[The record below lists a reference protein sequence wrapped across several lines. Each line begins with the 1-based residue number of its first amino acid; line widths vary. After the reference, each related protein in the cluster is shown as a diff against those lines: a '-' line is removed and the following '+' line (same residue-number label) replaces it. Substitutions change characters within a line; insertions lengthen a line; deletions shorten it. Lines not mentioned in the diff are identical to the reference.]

1 MTPRTPTERALLA
14 ECQRRSDE
22 TGALLRAVLAD
33 AVTYWHGAGR
43 SVEPRRWRSRADAAQ
58 RLLDRMPDPEGDLAA
73 WAAAPVGAY

>member
-1 MTPRTPTERALLA
+1 MTARTPTERELLA
-14 ECQRRSDE
+14 ECERQAAE